1 MFVTGNF
8 NEESLKKKVF
18 EGIDQFK
25 RFTVKV
31 VSTGLEIRVDKESLM
46 ENYDKFAVNFLELVK
61 EMREKSECNIGEVK
75 KKSKDL
81 YNEVISRI
89 RAKEL

>member
-61 EMREKSECNIGEVK
+61 
-75 KKSKDL
+75 
-81 YNEVISRI
+81 
-89 RAKEL
+89 